1 MRLFFAC
8 AVGLTVLGNV
18 ERSNRSIVDADA
30 IGELIA
36 PVAAQYAQTQR
47 SIALSDRISLKTT
60 YGFWTRDGQSFINI
74 RDILPGERLGDISIY
89 EFDDARRL
97 RQEKLTQAVPVVMLT
112 ARTQEEDKVR
122 GLDTGADDYIT
133 KPFSPR
139 ELIARIKALLRRT
152 APRATD
158 EPVEVNGLTLDPVTH
173 RVLAGERKL
182 SLGPM
187 EFRLLHFFMT
197 HPERVHSRE
206 RILDSVWGANVYVE
220 ERTVDVHIRRLR
232 KALSTHGHDR
242 LVQTVRGAGYRFSA
256 RV

>member
-1 MRLFFAC
+1 MPGKILIIEDEQAIREMVCLALDQAGFECVQA
-8 AVGLTVLGNV
+8 
-18 ERSNRSIVDADA
+18 ADA
-30 IGELIA
+30 GEAQRQILTGVPDLI
-36 PVAAQYAQTQR
+36 
-47 SIALSDRISLKTT
+47 LLD
-60 YGFWTRDGQSFINI
+60 WM
-74 RDILPGERLGDISIY
+74 LPGMSGIDY
-89 EFDDARRL
+89 ARRL

-152 APRATD
+152 APRASD

-206 RILDSVWGANVYVE
+206 RILDSVWGTNVYVE

-232 KALSTHGHDR
+232 KALTSSGHER
-242 LVQTVRGAGYRFSA
+242 LIQTVRGAGYRLSGQD
-256 RV
+256 